1 LYLSD
6 LAYVDSETQIRDGLA
21 TVNNDGWQLLYVDT
35 KGNPKEPAHFLA
47 VEKQAAPLKKSK
59 SNDKTTSGDD
69 TAKEETT
76 IWQKV
81 TGRNLAD
88 LLSPQDSVKVMI
100 VVRGT
105 KPWPMFCQMGCWKL
119 RRSKPNTKPME
130 AFNKVDTTLW
140 KNTLVA

>member
-59 SNDKTTSGDD
+59 SNDKTHP
-69 TAKEETT
+69 AM
-76 IWQKV
+76 ILQK
-81 TGRNLAD
+81 R
-88 LLSPQDSVKVMI
+88 
-100 VVRGT
+100 
-105 KPWPMFCQMGCWKL
+105 KL
-119 RRSKPNTKPME
+119 QYGKK
-130 AFNKVDTTLW
+130 
-140 KNTLVA
+140 